1 MRKKFKLLA
10 LILICITALTAC
22 GQEKAPTRIQTAET
36 GEDMKAAAATWY
48 MLITEAMSQENVDA
62 FNNFTA
68 NEADNWADAF
78 AQKYEMTDGVYIR
91 VEPKVVAGGYESYQ
105 KALEQLG
112 SDVAPTELD
121 EFGYPV
127 VVIDQKNPKEAIAT
141 IPIKGSLRTGNMEII
156 FDRDLNIT
164 HINTNVDLTL
174 GESMT
179 KAGTNT
185 MIGMG
190 TVFVMLIVISF
201 IIRAMGIIPKLQSM
215 SHKKEESVDN
225 AISGIIEREE
235 SGSDD
240 TVDDGELIAVIAA
253 AIAAA
258 EGSSP
263 ASASGEGGFT
273 VRSIRRIR

>member
-36 GEDMKAAAATWY
+36 GEDMKVASATWF
-48 MLITEAMSQENVDA
+48 MLITEVMAQEDVDA
-62 FNNFTA
+62 FSNYTE
-68 NEADNWADAF
+68 NEADRWADSA
-78 AQKYEMTDGVYIR
+78 AQRYEMTNGAYIR
-91 VEPKVVAGGYESYQ
+91 VEPKIVAAGYESYQ
-105 KALEQLG
+105 NALEQLG
-112 SDVAPTELD
+112 ENVTPA
-121 EFGYPV
+121 EFDSEGMPIV
-127 VVIDQKNPKEAIAT
+127 VLEQKNPKEAIAN
-141 IPIKGSLRTGNMEII
+141 IPLKGSLRTGSMEII
-156 FDRDLNIT
+156 FDRNLNIT
-164 HINTNVDLTL
+164 SINTNVDLTL
-174 GESMT
+174 GESMK

-190 TVFVMLIVISF
+190 TVFVMLVVISF
-201 IIRAMGIIPKLQSM
+201 IIRALAIIPKLQAMGS
-215 SHKKEESVDN
+215 KKETSVDN

-235 SGSDD
+235 SGASE

-258 EGSSP
+258 EGSNP